1 MVFAMPETALGL
13 FPNIGAS
20 YFRSRLPGFYGRL
33 ISLIF
38 LYIQLNYMLPCHF
51 HLYNIESMLLL
62 LVPVCQIGWWG
73 NACMWSDNSFCPVK

>member
-1 MVFAMPETALGL
+1 MPETALGL

-51 HLYNIESMLLL
+51 HLYNIVGYYSQYRNIMH
-62 LVPVCQIGWWG
+62 PQI
-73 NACMWSDNSFCPVK
+73 FF